1 MSDKVYVGQKLAD
14 IEIKG
19 EFQPYSKVILTLD
32 SETAYIAGD
41 DTGRTL
47 TATCPWGTQEMA
59 NAILSQIHGFVYNPF
74 EGSQAILDPAAE
86 LGDGCSVGTV
96 YAPLSKIQTTLDALC
111 AADIAATADEE
122 LDHEYPY
129 KSQLQQQIEYQIRQV
144 KASLIIDIDS
154 ITQQITGINGELA
167 QIKLDITGITQTV
180 QDQAGNISAL
190 QQTASSLQS
199 QITSTNGDVSTL
211 KQTATSLQS
220 QINSANGDISAL
232 QQTATSLQSQITD
245 TNGNVTALEQKVDSF
260 TLSVTN
266 GPTSST
272 LQLKAGSAIL
282 SSQNITFS
290 GFVTF
295 DGLSG
300 GTTTIDGSCIK
311 TGTIDADRLNLTGA
325 IAFTDLQSS
334 LGNQIQNTA
343 DTVSGWTYSGSTY
356 IDGAK
361 IQTGTVTA
369 SVLQGGQI
377 QLLTGNG
384 TAVGFLGLTAA
395 QTAGSAISISSVGG
409 LRFLA
414 NSGDV
419 FLQNGTEQYVQ
430 LVSQKQTTDIQT
442 VAIGNGNLVTNNPSV
457 YLLGLPAQPW
467 KSAYLAEPA
476 SIGSDANTKNS
487 IAYDMDKYDAL
498 FDLLKPAVYHYNHG
512 TSGRYHAGFIAQ
524 DVESAISAVG
534 LQSEDFAGYTKDKET
549 GKYSLRYEEF
559 IPLCVE
565 QIQKLKKRVAD
576 LEGLKWTT

>member
-19 EFQPYSKVILTLD
+19 GFQPYSKVILTLD

-47 TATCPWGTQEMA
+47 TASCPWATQTMA
-59 NAILSQIHGFVYNPF
+59 NNILAQIQGFVYNPF
-74 EGSQAILDPAAE
+74 EGSQAILDPATE

-96 YAPLSKIQTTLDALC
+96 YAPLSKIKTTLDALC

-144 KASLIIDIDS
+144 KASLIVDIDS
-154 ITQQITGINGELA
+154 ITQQITGINGEIT
-167 QIKLDITGITQTV
+167 QIHLDITGISQTV
-180 QDQAGNISAL
+180 QDQAGNISTLQQTATSLQSQITSANGDISSL

-199 QITSTNGDVSTL
+199 QITDVS
-211 KQTATSLQS
+211 
-220 QINSANGDISAL
+220 
-232 QQTATSLQSQITD
+232 
-245 TNGNVTALEQKVDSF
+245 GNVTTLEQKVDSF

-272 LQLKAGSAIL
+272 LQLKAGSTVL
-282 SSQNITFS
+282 SSQSITFN

-295 DGLSG
+295 DGLSD
-300 GTTTIDGSCIK
+300 GTTTIDGACIK

-325 IAFTDLQSS
+325 IAFSDLQSA
-334 LGNQIQNTA
+334 LGSQIQNTA
-343 DTVSGWTYSGSTY
+343 NTVSGWTYSGSTY
-356 IDGAK
+356 IDGTK

-369 SVLQGGQI
+369 SILQGGQI
-377 QLLTGNG
+377 QLLTESGI
-384 TAVGFLGLTAA
+384 AVGFLGLTAA

-419 FLQNGTEQYVQ
+419 FFQNGTSQYIQ

-442 VAIGNGNLVTNNPSV
+442 VAVGNGNLITNNPSV

-487 IAYDMDKYDAL
+487 IDYNIDKYDAF
-498 FDLLKPAVYHYNHG
+498 FDLLKPAAYRYNHG
-512 TSGRYHAGFIAQ
+512 TSGRYHTGFIAQ
-524 DVESAISAVG
+524 DVESAISTVG
-534 LQSEDFAGYTKDKET
+534 LRSEDFAGFTKDKET

-565 QIQKLKKRVAD
+565 QIQNLKKRIAD
-576 LEGLKWTT
+576 LEELK